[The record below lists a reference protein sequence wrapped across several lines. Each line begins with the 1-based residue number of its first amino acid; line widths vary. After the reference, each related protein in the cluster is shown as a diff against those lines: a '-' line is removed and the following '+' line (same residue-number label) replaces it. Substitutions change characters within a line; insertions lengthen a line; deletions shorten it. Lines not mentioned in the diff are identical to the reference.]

1 MIIVKKKNARCQL
14 RIKSEHLIHHDRDK
28 FMCIWKC
35 SFIVIL
41 ACPESFLSADDK
53 GETTTGKIPNK
64 SE

>member
-1 MIIVKKKNARCQL
+1 MIEINSCAYGSAVLLSFWLVRL
-14 RIKSEHLIHHDRDK
+14 RR
-28 FMCIWKC
+28 
-35 SFIVIL
+35 